1 VLFDCSFGKG
11 FFMLKLDGLVT
22 VKKLLMLT
30 PFKTSWELAIF
41 QEWVPSFNVDNSK
54 GMRIPTW
61 ITLRKLLV
69 EFWSIGGEITARLG
83 TMLRFDK
90 VTIQTTKQQFC
101 VTLEARDGWETSLV
115 VENEAMGET
124 MTMLIDFDFLPIRC
138 KFCLKSFHQ
147 VKDYLNLV
155 SLKVK
160 SMKLGEAYEKTLF
173 MKK

>member
-1 VLFDCSFGKG
+1 
-11 FFMLKLDGLVT
+11 
-22 VKKLLMLT
+22 
-30 PFKTSWELAIF
+30 
-41 QEWVPSFNVDNSK
+41 
-54 GMRIPTW
+54 
-61 ITLRKLLV
+61 
-69 EFWSIGGEITARLG
+69 
-83 TMLRFDK
+83 MLRFDK